1 MTTESPR
8 KLYRSGVHRMIGGV
22 CGGLAE
28 YFALD
33 PTLVRVLWLIFTV
46 FTGIGIPVYFI
57 CLIIV
62 PNNPDHKAIPQAHS
76 IKSENIA
83 LIIGITLVVV
93 GVSLFYD
100 HTFPH
105 FWSFGFPGIGYWPF
119 QWRYIWPV
127 LLILFGFWYIFHN
140 LQKEKND
147 TNSNPSQPAKGY
159 RLYRSQKT
167 RMIGGVC
174 SGMAKYWN
182 IDVTIVRVIF
192 VVLTLITNFFL
203 GIGVYI
209 IALMVIPVEEE
220 EVANGCKPRV

>member
-8 KLYRSGVHRMIGGV
+8 KLYRSGVNRMIGGV

-62 PNNPDHKAIPQAHS
+62 PNNPDHKVLPQEHA
-76 IKSENIA
+76 IKSENVA
-83 LIIGITLVVV
+83 LIIGITLVIV

-100 HTFPH
+100 HSFPH
-105 FWSFGFPGIGYWPF
+105 FWSLGFPGFGYWPF

-140 LQKEKND
+140 LQKEKTD
-147 TNSNPSQPAKGY
+147 TNPTAAPSKGY
-159 RLYRSQKT
+159 RLYRSQRT

-174 SGMAKYWN
+174 SGLAKYWN
-182 IDVTIVRVIF
+182 IDVTVVRVIF

-203 GIGVYI
+203 GIGVYL
-209 IALMVIPVEEE
+209 IALMVIPIEEE
-220 EVANGCKPRV
+220 ITDDYKPHI